1 MSLRF
6 PGRRR
11 VRLTAAPLLAV
22 TITAATL
29 VPAASAAPAQP
40 ATLPVYRDTHYSFAE
55 RAADLVARM
64 TLPEKVL
71 QLRTNSA
78 PAIPRLGV
86 QQYTYWSEGQHGL
99 NTLGANTDD
108 GPATGGGH
116 ATSFPTNLASTMS
129 WDPDL
134 IHQETTAISERPAA
148 CWTSRC
154 GASRRTT
161 SGRTRTTTA
170 P

>member
-1 MSLRF
+1 MSLLL

-11 VRLTAAPLLAV
+11 ARLVPPSRLPPAM
-22 TITAATL
+22 TAAT
-29 VPAASAAPAQP
+29 VTPSAWAAGPAEPAA
-40 ATLPVYRDTHYSFAE
+40 LPVYRDTHYSFAE

-99 NTLGANTDD
+99 NTLGANTND
-108 GPATGGGH
+108 GTVSGGVH
-116 ATSFPTNLASTMS
+116 ATSFPTNLAST
-129 WDPDL
+129 
-134 IHQETTAISERPAA
+134 
-148 CWTSRC
+148 
-154 GASRRTT
+154 
-161 SGRTRTTTA
+161 
-170 P
+170 